1 VEPAKRSR
9 SRRFSIVPPIS
20 GVPSARIAI
29 DAPAVFIHGVI
40 DLMFAA

>member
-1 VEPAKRSR
+1 MAFPAAMKT
-9 SRRFSIVPPIS
+9 ITE
-20 GVPSARIAI
+20 I

>member
-1 VEPAKRSR
+1 MFQSGLLSR
-9 SRRFSIVPPIS
+9 YAAAV
-20 GVPSARIAI
+20 